1 MKDLR
6 RKLLQSGLLAVTA
19 TVLVA
24 GLVAP
29 GALDRWENST
39 WDWRA
44 RMRASRAAKTA
55 RPDSAAICLI
65 LMDQQSLDWGRK
77 TNSLPWPWPR
87 EVYAPLIQFCRRGGA
102 RDLAFDVVFTE
113 PSLMGVHDDQVFGEA
128 IAASGFFL
136 GAFFVHGDL
145 MRAEKITMPIAEVAD
160 NALALGNVSEI
171 PDDDG
176 VFRRVTLWVETAA
189 GDTLYSL
196 GAATARAS
204 GKGPDTRAGRRRI
217 LDYRR
222 PADTWRIF
230 NVAEIIQS
238 ELRLQEGGTPNV
250 DPAILRGKHVLVGYS
265 APGLLDLRST
275 PLNRV

>member
-102 RDLAFDVVFTE
+102 RDLAFDVV
-113 PSLMGVHDDQVFGEA
+113 
-128 IAASGFFL
+128 
-136 GAFFVHGDL
+136 
-145 MRAEKITMPIAEVAD
+145 
-160 NALALGNVSEI
+160 
-171 PDDDG
+171 
-176 VFRRVTLWVETAA
+176 
-189 GDTLYSL
+189 
-196 GAATARAS
+196 
-204 GKGPDTRAGRRRI
+204 
-217 LDYRR
+217 
-222 PADTWRIF
+222 
-230 NVAEIIQS
+230 
-238 ELRLQEGGTPNV
+238 
-250 DPAILRGKHVLVGYS
+250 
-265 APGLLDLRST
+265 
-275 PLNRV
+275 